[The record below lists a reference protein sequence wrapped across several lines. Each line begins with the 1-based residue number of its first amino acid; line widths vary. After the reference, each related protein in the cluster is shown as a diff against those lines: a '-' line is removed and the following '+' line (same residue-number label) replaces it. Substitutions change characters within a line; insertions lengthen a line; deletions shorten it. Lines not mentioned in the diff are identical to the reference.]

1 MTLEPGHV
9 VQLKSGGPLMTVV
22 AVEKAEV
29 RCIWHSASAESL
41 CSALIP
47 AAALDHIDLAD
58 DEDLDEE
65 EED

>member
-1 MTLEPGHV
+1 
-9 VQLKSGGPLMTVV
+9 MTVV
-22 AVEKAEV
+22 AVEKGEV
-29 RCIWHSASAESL
+29 RCIWHSASAEAL

-58 DEDLDEE
+58 DEDLEDEE

>member
-1 MTLEPGHV
+1 MALVPGDV

-22 AVEKAEV
+22 ALEKTDV
-29 RCIWHSASAESL
+29 RCIWHSQSAEAL

-58 DEDLDEE
+58 DEDLDD
-65 EED
+65 EDED